1 MAAEALSSRS
11 NPSAS
16 KGSLR
21 SLTLTSWDLV
31 SACCTAWG
39 QEVGSLELSGV
50 EVVGEGGLLVEDP
63 PATPR
68 ETASPHG
75 L

>member
-1 MAAEALSSRS
+1 M
-11 NPSAS
+11 
-16 KGSLR
+16 
-21 SLTLTSWDLV
+21 

-63 PATPR
+63 LLPR
-68 ETASPHG
+68 ETASPWPLKAVWG
-75 L
+75 P